1 MADSPAHIAADF
13 RQPERQPESRQA
25 SRNLGRKQGICNN
38 QDESSASGGQGNEPS
53 KNQEH
58 LEEDDAAVEQHNLE
72 HNKDKHKVVTLQ
84 KSRDKIQ
91 DEELSRE
98 L

>member
-1 MADSPAHIAADF
+1 MIHCLSVTRGVTVADSPAHIAADF
-13 RQPERQPESRQA
+13 RPPERQPKSRQA

-58 LEEDDAAVEQHNLE
+58 SEEDDAAVEYKLP
-72 HNKDKHKVVTLQ
+72 LF
-84 KSRDKIQ
+84 
-91 DEELSRE
+91 
-98 L
+98 

>member
-1 MADSPAHIAADF
+1 MCQLVIISVLHF
-13 RQPERQPESRQA
+13 CRYW
-25 SRNLGRKQGICNN
+25 RNVCSKVQGICNN
-38 QDESSASGGQGNEPS
+38 QDESSASGGQRNDEPS

-58 LEEDDAAVEQHNLE
+58 SEEDEAEDEAAIKQHTGQ
-72 HNKDKHKVVTLQ
+72 HKVVTLQ
-84 KSRDKIQ
+84 NSRDKIQ